1 MGFDIGRRRA
11 AVVHAGQLLHL
22 VFLLLTS
29 ERVGYRNW
37 VKVNHEFFFVPLKS
51 SHDNWQLL

>member
-22 VFLLLTS
+22 VFLLLTT

-37 VKVNHEFFFVPLKS
+37 VKVITNQIGWLVELS
-51 SHDNWQLL
+51 CERI

>member
-22 VFLLLTS
+22 VFLLLTT

-37 VKVNHEFFFVPLKS
+37 VKVNH
-51 SHDNWQLL
+51 